1 MIKNYAHRGFKG
13 KYPENTMLA
22 FKKAV
27 EEGADGI
34 EFDIQLSK
42 DGEIVIIHDETL
54 DRTTNG
60 TGLVKDYTVKEL
72 IKLNASYNEQKDH
85 GFNPI
90 PTLREYLE
98 YIQDKEI
105 ISNIELKN
113 SIIDY
118 DNLEENVLDLI
129 SEFKLE
135 DRVLIS
141 SFNHESI
148 VKVKEINKNIRCGVL
163 TGSWLINPG
172 EYTKSLGVESYHPS
186 AYSLDK
192 KIITELHNNEIE
204 VNVWIDYMNF
214 PLEKLI
220 DLNVDGIITDNV
232 DQLNKL
238 LKR

>member
-54 DRTTNG
+54 DRTTNS

-72 IKLNASYNEQKDH
+72 TKLNASYNEQKDH

-118 DNLEENVLDLI
+118 DNLEEKVLDLI
-129 SEFKLE
+129 FEFKLE

-148 VKVKEINKNIRCGVL
+148 MKVKEINKNIRCGVL

-172 EYTKSLGVESYHPS
+172 KYTKSLGVEAYHPS
-186 AYSLDK
+186 AYGLDK
-192 KIITELHNNEIE
+192 KIITELHNNGVE
-204 VNVWIDYMNF
+204 VNVWIDHMDF
-214 PLEKLI
+214 SLEKLI
-220 DLNVDGIITDNV
+220 DLKVDGIITDHV
-232 DQLNKL
+232 DKLNSL
-238 LKR
+238 LGR